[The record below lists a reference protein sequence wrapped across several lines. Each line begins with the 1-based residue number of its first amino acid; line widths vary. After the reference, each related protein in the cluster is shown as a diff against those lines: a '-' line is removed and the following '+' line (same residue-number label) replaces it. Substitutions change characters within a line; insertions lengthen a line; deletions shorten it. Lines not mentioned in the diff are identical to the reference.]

1 MYCLGIFTYCTS
13 WTKLTLRLFCHII
26 WQCYCTTSPLFRH
39 LLLIHSQIIKSFITG
54 KISPDPWLGKIQNF
68 TFIFRGLDFFF
79 FFYAIETLRELLSH
93 IWELQVFY
101 YRSFLYDRVYYH
113 FQWLI
118 QIYFFIF
125 FEQST
130 RGVMRKFTVQEN
142 DCHSVLCIVQLMA
155 KDLILLWKQTQS
167 K

>member
-1 MYCLGIFTYCTS
+1 MYFLDIFTYCTS

-26 WQCYCTTSPLFRH
+26 WQCCCTTSPLFRH
-39 LLLIHSQIIKSFITG
+39 LLLTHLQIIKPFIAG

-68 TFIFRGLDFFF
+68 TFIFHGLEFFF
-79 FFYAIETLRELLSH
+79 FFYFIETLRELLSH

-113 FQWLI
+113 FHWFM
-118 QIYFFIF
+118 QIG
-125 FEQST
+125 
-130 RGVMRKFTVQEN
+130 GVLRKFTVQEN
-142 DCHSVLCIVQLMA
+142 DCHSVLCIVQLLA